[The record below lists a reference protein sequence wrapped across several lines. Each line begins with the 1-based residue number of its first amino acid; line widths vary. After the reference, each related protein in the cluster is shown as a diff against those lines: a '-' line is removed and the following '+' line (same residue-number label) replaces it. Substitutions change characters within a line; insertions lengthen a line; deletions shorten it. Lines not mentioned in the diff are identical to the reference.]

1 MSKGGTLCN
10 RNDGKIMVTYVLK
23 AINLPCN
30 VLKKSGINYGPNPA
44 TRTASTITLT

>member
-1 MSKGGTLCN
+1 MSNGGTLCN

-30 VLKKSGINYGPNPA
+30 VLNKSIQ
-44 TRTASTITLT
+44 ASVMAPILQPELLALSH